1 MALKGTS
8 RQRVGARP
16 TYNEEI
22 PLVLTSIRNSSII
35 PGTGIGFCPIRC
47 ETMLACRVRM
57 SSNGAVANDAS
68 RRDVDPAISGIYA
81 CRFASSSIFA
91 VVEFPSAKFVA

>member
-16 TYNEEI
+16 TYSEEI
-22 PLVLTSIRNSSII
+22 PFVLTSSRNSSII
-35 PGTGIGFCPIRC
+35 PGTGTGVCPTRC
-47 ETMLACRVRM
+47 ETMLACRVGI

-68 RRDVDPAISGIYA
+68 RREVDPAISGI
-81 CRFASSSIFA
+81 
-91 VVEFPSAKFVA
+91 